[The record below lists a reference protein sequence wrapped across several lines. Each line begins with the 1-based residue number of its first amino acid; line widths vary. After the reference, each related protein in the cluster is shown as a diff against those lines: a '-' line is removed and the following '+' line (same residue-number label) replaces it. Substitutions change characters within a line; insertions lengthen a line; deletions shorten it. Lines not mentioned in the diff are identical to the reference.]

1 MNGSLSSKDEI
12 NMILNDVKDSSAQQ
26 DNAEYFGLLEN
37 NNGEF
42 VEAATVLDE
51 NRGATIGDTRQF
63 SWMKDKKAPKK
74 LQGVSDSNGVPRR
87 LRTAYTNTQLLEL
100 EKEFHFNK
108 YLCRP
113 RRIEIAASLD
123 LSERQVKVW
132 FQNRRMKHKRQ
143 SSSSN
148 TPGGYNG
155 GGSKGSSSSGGGGCS
170 GDHGHD
176 SNEDEEDEE
185 LLEETDAWVGGDEA
199 GQRDDQSIGSSNKPG
214 KPFQDYVKEDVAFPY
229 SQPSSDM
236 NNPIQSESYSNQP
249 YFQSNCDN
257 QEYAVG
263 NEYYWQQ
270 QHQTQGSQD
279 QHFQQEGSSY
289 PCYNEQSY
297 MNCYY
302 NSAMPKQSFECQ

>member
-1 MNGSLSSKDEI
+1 
-12 NMILNDVKDSSAQQ
+12 
-26 DNAEYFGLLEN
+26 
-37 NNGEF
+37 
-42 VEAATVLDE
+42 
-51 NRGATIGDTRQF
+51 
-63 SWMKDKKAPKK
+63 
-74 LQGVSDSNGVPRR
+74 
-87 LRTAYTNTQLLEL
+87 
-100 EKEFHFNK
+100 
-108 YLCRP
+108 
-113 RRIEIAASLD
+113 
-123 LSERQVKVW
+123 
-132 FQNRRMKHKRQ
+132 MKHKRQ

-199 GQRDDQSIGSSNKPG
+199 GQRDDQSIDSSNKPG
-214 KPFQDYVKEDVAFPY
+214 KPFQEYEMSLQTGPIINDEMYVEMNNDPIIYDDYSKYPCDQSNWYDCSNPSNDHLYSYPSSSNNSTTNYSYVNEDVAFPY

-236 NNPIQSESYSNQP
+236 NNPIQSESYSNRP
-249 YFQSNCDN
+249 YFQSNFDN